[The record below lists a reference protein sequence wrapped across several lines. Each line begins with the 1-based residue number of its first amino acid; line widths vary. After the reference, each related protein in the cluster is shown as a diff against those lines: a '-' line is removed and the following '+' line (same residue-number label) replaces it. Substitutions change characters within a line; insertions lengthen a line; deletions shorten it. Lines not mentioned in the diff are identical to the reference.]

1 MSTTLDAA
9 HDRIAARV
17 ITARRSAGFATCAD
31 AVDALAEAGL
41 RMSPTTYGNLERN
54 MRRLHLA
61 EAVILANVFG
71 VSLSWLA
78 GLPTALPTAP
88 GALIYDV
95 TSCDPETGEV
105 WHTAVAMRT
114 DHDDTETGHW
124 VASWTSQDNG
134 ETEYA
139 AHPAEWF
146 TDWSPEAVA

>member
-1 MSTTLDAA
+1 MVPGFVPDNWAQVHRPHFVSFFQSSATLLG
-9 HDRIAARV
+9 IKGSGPIV
-17 ITARRSAGFATCAD
+17 
-31 AVDALAEAGL
+31 V
-41 RMSPTTYGNLERN
+41 
-54 MRRLHLA
+54 
-61 EAVILANVFG
+61 
-71 VSLSWLA
+71 
-78 GLPTALPTAP
+78 
-88 GALIYDV
+88 
-95 TSCDPETGEV
+95 DPETGEV